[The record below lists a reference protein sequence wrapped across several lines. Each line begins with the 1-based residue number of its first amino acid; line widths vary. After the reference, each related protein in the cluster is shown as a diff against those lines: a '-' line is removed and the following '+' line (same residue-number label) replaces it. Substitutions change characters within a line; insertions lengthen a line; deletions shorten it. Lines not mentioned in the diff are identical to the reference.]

1 MKLAVKSGT
10 ALAAA
15 AASLM
20 IAAAV
25 VAPTDAVAASVK
37 CYGVNA
43 CKGHSS
49 CKTGASA
56 CKGHNA
62 CKGTGVVMV
71 SAKACD
77 QIGGRTSPKK

>member
-1 MKLAVKSGT
+1 MKMSVNSGS

-15 AASLM
+15 VATLVLAG
-20 IAAAV
+20 AT
-25 VAPTDAVAASVK
+25 VAPTAAQAASVK

-43 CKGHSS
+43 CKGNSS

-71 SAKACD
+71 SAGAC
-77 QIGGRTSPKK
+77 QQLGGSTTPKK